1 MGMEHNWFTITHQ
14 CGLSAREHHLL
25 LHLYFPRCLL
35 PRALV
40 LRGDSEGA
48 DLPHKHL
55 PSSSSSSYPPPSSL
69 YLFARGPKT
78 AQHREK
84 IMGGGVRRGSGVGE
98 EEEEEERKRAEER
111 GREGGRYTNIHYRSD
126 STHVDGDVHAHTL
139 LVEHLNHISCLP
151 DIHHSHRQKHMA
163 ERHGNCMA
171 TCITTHKQTRSRSQS
186 SQHTLKPDDSV
197 RGESNPSSHT
207 IFPNQK
213 STCIH
218 LHAHHCQH
226 TSSVHSGDPLIRS
239 RPLPPPLLLLCARQN
254 RL

>member
-84 IMGGGVRRGSGVGE
+84 IMGGGSEEREWSRRGGGRREKKS
-98 EEEEEERKRAEER
+98 R
-111 GREGGRYTNIHYRSD
+111 GTREGGREADTQTYTTD
-126 STHVDGDVHAHTL
+126 PTAHTWMGT
-139 LVEHLNHISCLP
+139 CTRT
-151 DIHHSHRQKHMA
+151 HSWWS
-163 ERHGNCMA
+163 
-171 TCITTHKQTRSRSQS
+171 I
-186 SQHTLKPDDSV
+186 
-197 RGESNPSSHT
+197 
-207 IFPNQK
+207 
-213 STCIH
+213 
-218 LHAHHCQH
+218 
-226 TSSVHSGDPLIRS
+226 
-239 RPLPPPLLLLCARQN
+239 
-254 RL
+254 

>member
-1 MGMEHNWFTITHQ
+1 MV
-14 CGLSAREHHLL
+14 SARENTIFSFTSTFLVASFLALSFSAVTVREQICHINTS
-25 LHLYFPRCLL
+25 L
-35 PRALV
+35 P
-40 LRGDSEGA
+40 
-48 DLPHKHL
+48 LPPPPTH
-55 PSSSSSSYPPPSSL
+55 PPPPSI
-69 YLFARGPKT
+69 YLLGVQKLHST
-78 AQHREK
+78 GK
-84 IMGGGVRRGSGVGE
+84 KLWGGGVRRGSGVG

-239 RPLPPPLLLLCARQN
+239 RPLPPPLLLLLLLCARQN